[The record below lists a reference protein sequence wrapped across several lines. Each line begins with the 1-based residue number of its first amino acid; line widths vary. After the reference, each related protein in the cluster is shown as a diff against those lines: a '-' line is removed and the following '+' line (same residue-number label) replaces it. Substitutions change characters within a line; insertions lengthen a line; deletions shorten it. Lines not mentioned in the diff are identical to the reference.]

1 MLSFKSRLLL
11 MPKVYTNSKQIIDI
25 LICKAFLILL
35 IFFISC
41 FNVINSKVDE
51 SLIADANNKAE
62 KALQKF
68 QDRQVAVAMPALLET
83 IKVVPYDY
91 VSLEYIGAAY
101 SMAGRRFAN
110 LKYKS
115 VKHANKIINDE
126 KKALMQACFYF
137 QKSLIAY
144 DYRHNAKNNRNNK
157 LLDKLLYPQIKYAN
171 DHEIILRAY
180 GDAMN
185 WLGKKEEAQKIFNR
199 GVHLKLFPSSICRPI
214 NYLPTIKNY
223 MKEDEA
229 AKSDPIFFIDN
240 DYFSYILDPIQQD
253 LLPIL
258 KSIFSIKNLFSNS
271 TNNYNN
277 NRNRR
282 NFYNHFPWKYESGGL
297 SRGQFWYALTFVKN
311 GVINKEVIS
320 KFPKLKHLLTNK
332 WLEEH
337 PSLIVKSGQIKL
349 SLMLNG
355 THVRP
360 HAGPSNNRLRMHCPL
375 ILPSIVKNI
384 ENDKEIGLH
393 LRVGT
398 SKKKWEL
405 GKCFIFNESCE
416 HEVKLPK
423 EMNMPRLI
431 LIVDFANILLK
442 DKDMYTSK
450 KTISVQYLKKE
461 TTKRSKYKIMQ
472 KLLNEYMSFHE
483 AIKRVRIE
491 NKRRENKAL

>member
-11 MPKVYTNSKQIIDI
+11 MPKVYTNSKKIIDI

-115 VKHANKIINDE
+115 VKHAFKIINDE

-258 KSIFSIKNLFSNS
+258 K
-271 TNNYNN
+271 
-277 NRNRR
+277 
-282 NFYNHFPWKYESGGL
+282 
-297 SRGQFWYALTFVKN
+297 
-311 GVINKEVIS
+311 
-320 KFPKLKHLLTNK
+320 
-332 WLEEH
+332 
-337 PSLIVKSGQIKL
+337 
-349 SLMLNG
+349 
-355 THVRP
+355 P

-450 KTISVQYLKKE
+450 KTINVQYLKKE